1 MSYIK
6 LGLDMSQS
14 ELASLPSPASTETH
28 IVVPHNNV
36 IELLQKEADACSF
49 NLENFRFG
57 VSHKETIAG
66 TDYWQRMFGVA
77 EMQCDIIN
85 PEATTIIAFRNSHD
99 KKFPLG
105 FALGQSISVCD
116 NLMFGGEVVIKTR
129 HTKNVW
135 QRIPRLMTR
144 AVGQLQNIKVINE
157 KRTEAYKNT
166 KVPSDEWVSHFV
178 VRSIDN
184 GVLSA
189 SNLPKVLREWR
200 QEEGSQSA
208 SHDQFNDRTLWSL
221 NNAFTESFKIYS
233 NLDQITSRN
242 IKLSGMM
249 DSYCNLDFSTEIEL
263 NDDEFEVEPV
273 VSHIAPMPENDIDRA
288 NRETEALLEEMETA

>member
-6 LGLDMSQS
+6 LGLDMSQT
-14 ELASLPSPASTETH
+14 ELASLPTPASTETC
-28 IVVPHNNV
+28 IRVPHNNV
-36 IELLQKEADACSF
+36 IELLQKEAESCSF

-57 VSHKETIAG
+57 VSHKETIEG

-77 EMQCDIIN
+77 EMQADIIN

-135 QRIPRLMTR
+135 SRIPRLMTR

-157 KRTEAYKNT
+157 KRTEAYKKT
-166 KVPSDEWVSHFV
+166 EVPSDAWVHDFLIHSV
-178 VRSIDN
+178 DN

-189 SNLPKVLREWR
+189 SNIPKVLREWR

-263 NDDEFEVEPV
+263 NDDEYELEPI
-273 VSHIAPMPENDIDRA
+273 VSNIAPMPENDIDRA
-288 NRETEALLEEMETA
+288 NRETEALLEEMETV

>member
-57 VSHKETIAG
+57 VSHKETIEG

-135 QRIPRLMTR
+135 QRIPKLMTR
-144 AVGQLQNIKVINE
+144 AVGQLQNIKIINE
-157 KRTEAYKNT
+157 KRTEAYKKT
-166 KVPSDEWVSHFV
+166 EVPSDAWVHDFLIHSV
-178 VRSIDN
+178 DN

-189 SNLPKVLREWR
+189 SNIPKVLREWR

-208 SHDQFNDRTLWSL
+208 YHDQFNDRTLWSL

-249 DSYCNLDFSTEIEL
+249 DNYCNLDFSTEIEL
-263 NDDEFEVEPV
+263 NDDEYELEPV

-288 NRETEALLEEMETA
+288 NRETEALLEEMEAV

>member
-1 MSYIK
+1 MTNTYNNSMTI
-6 LGLDMSQS
+6 LGCNMSQA
-14 ELASLPSPASTETH
+14 ELASLPTPASTDTH
-28 IVVPHNNV
+28 IVVPHHDV
-36 IELLQKEADACSF
+36 VELLQKEAVSC
-49 NLENFRFG
+49 NFDLDNFMFG
-57 VSHKETIAG
+57 TSH
-66 TDYWQRMFGVA
+66 DHNRMFGVA
-77 EMQCDIIN
+77 TMNADIIN
-85 PEATTIIAFRNSHD
+85 PDASTIIAFRNSHD

-105 FALGQSISVCD
+105 FALGQRISICS
-116 NLMFGGEVVIKTR
+116 NLQFGGEVVIKTR

-157 KRTEAYKNT
+157 RRTEAYKNT

-263 NDDEFEVEPV
+263 NDDEYELEPT